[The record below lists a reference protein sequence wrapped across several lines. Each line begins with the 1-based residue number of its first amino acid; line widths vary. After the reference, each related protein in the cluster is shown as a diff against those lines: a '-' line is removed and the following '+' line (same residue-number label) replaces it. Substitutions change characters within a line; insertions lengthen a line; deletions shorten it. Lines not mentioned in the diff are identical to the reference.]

1 MNQQDIANG
10 KGMAAAE
17 ALSSQLRAAY
27 LSQLSAVLSPP
38 SPGHPQ
44 GAPDALQRA
53 LAFEAAAMAA
63 GAFHAT
69 QAGLVQP
76 PTGLPDLPGLMGPP
90 RLPDSSR
97 TFPNFPGLMCPP
109 GLPDLELLP
118 DSSGHPDSS
127 RTFPDFPGL
136 PDPELLPDSF
146 GILPDTSRTPAA
158 LVAVNQTVAQQQP
171 QQQPKPQQLQQPQQK
186 QQEALGEQ
194 TLGEQ
199 TLAQQQQQQQSVEK
213 QKLLQ
218 QTQGE
223 PTPRTRTA
231 GKRTLPQ
238 QPPILQQ
245 TLKMRTLAQGLRA
258 GLENGSEDM
267 QRCFDS
273 EYLPQQQQQQPQQQN
288 NDSQETQE
296 AQQTTNNTSSL
307 IFLHALK
314 NAGSNLL
321 ADDKVPRVTSI
332 HTLQRS
338 DSLLTLHKVASAL
351 AVAPF
356 AEGELEAL
364 FTDALSDASPVDADG
379 FSDDDSSASPP
390 PSPSSDQ
397 IEPYTIELDRTPGPP
412 GPVKSTVP
420 KRIPSSNTRMLPQ
433 AKRSKTAPAQ
443 PRGVWEEGGSGEEDS
458 PGSDEALSGMKA
470 PRQPALR
477 AGESGR
483 EVAEFPDSQDVRM
496 EANESGSRFPPGLEG
511 SIWTSRC

>member
-1 MNQQDIANG
+1 LG
-10 KGMAAAE
+10 
-17 ALSSQLRAAY
+17 
-27 LSQLSAVLSPP
+27 
-38 SPGHPQ
+38 
-44 GAPDALQRA
+44 
-53 LAFEAAAMAA
+53 
-63 GAFHAT
+63 GAFISKCTHY
-69 QAGLVQP
+69 
-76 PTGLPDLPGLMGPP
+76 
-90 RLPDSSR
+90 
-97 TFPNFPGLMCPP
+97 
-109 GLPDLELLP
+109 
-118 DSSGHPDSS
+118 
-127 RTFPDFPGL
+127 
-136 PDPELLPDSF
+136 
-146 GILPDTSRTPAA
+146 
-158 LVAVNQTVAQQQP
+158 
-171 QQQPKPQQLQQPQQK
+171 K
-186 QQEALGEQ
+186 Q
-194 TLGEQ
+194 
-199 TLAQQQQQQQSVEK
+199 
-213 QKLLQ
+213 
-218 QTQGE
+218 
-223 PTPRTRTA
+223 
-231 GKRTLPQ
+231 
-238 QPPILQQ
+238 
-245 TLKMRTLAQGLRA
+245 
-258 GLENGSEDM
+258 
-267 QRCFDS
+267 
-273 EYLPQQQQQQPQQQN
+273 
-288 NDSQETQE
+288 
-296 AQQTTNNTSSL
+296 
-307 IFLHALK
+307 
-314 NAGSNLL
+314 
-321 ADDKVPRVTSI
+321 VPRVTSI

-364 FTDALSDASPVDADG
+364 FTDALSDASPVDDG